1 MSTIQSS
8 SVALGCRS
16 AVSAGIASVNTVRPI
31 HSRRVAFGGTAS
43 IIGMGSPIQRER
55 RALRILAQ
63 ATERAGDHLHLL
75 EVLGA
80 AGTGLEMGLEPP
92 ALGVGQRALD
102 VVGDELDRFDAIQ
115 VESPSAV
122 TAS

>member
-1 MSTIQSS
+1 MT
-8 SVALGCRS
+8 A
-16 AVSAGIASVNTVRPI
+16 RPL
-31 HSRRVAFGGTAS
+31 HSRRVAFGGTVS
-43 IIGMGSPIQRER
+43 MTRIGSPIQRER

-80 AGTGLEMGLEPP
+80 AGTGLEMRLEPP
-92 ALGVGQRALD
+92 ALGVGQRALE
-102 VVGDELDRFDAIQ
+102 VVGDELDRFDAIH